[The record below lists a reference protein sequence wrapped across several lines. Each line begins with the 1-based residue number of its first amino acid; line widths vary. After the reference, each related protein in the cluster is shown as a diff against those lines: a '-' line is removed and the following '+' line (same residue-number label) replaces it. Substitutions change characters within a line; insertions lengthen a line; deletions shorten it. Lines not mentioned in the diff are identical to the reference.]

1 MEPSDDFKWPD
12 DPEEAWWV
20 TQGTAYGLKMEHVKF
35 AAARFALG
43 GDGSRKNSLA
53 AQLAGLDNL
62 TPSQSFRIARGVG
75 VAKLLAEA
83 TRIRAGKQPRVSEAD
98 IDRRI
103 DDMIKS
109 PDHRA
114 AGVGIELRAKRD
126 ERSARLRDDGATDAA
141 GIVRQI
147 LADMG
152 SEGVLSASEMWFYA
166 SGGNLL
172 TCPGFELIAPVI
184 CRRFPDCWQRYRA
197 PLLTRFE
204 YFKNDYEQAFLD
216 RFDAAGAAPEP
227 TEPEFRAVGRDSKA
241 AKGVDSTDT
250 LPRGNGA
257 SPPSDQVEQVEDHAA
272 A

>member
-20 TQGTAYGLKMEHVKF
+20 TQGTAYGLKVEHIRF

-62 TPSQSFRIARGVG
+62 TPSQSFRIARSVG

-114 AGVGIELRAKRD
+114 AAVGIELLAKRD
-126 ERSARLRDDGATDAA
+126 ERQARARDDGTSDPA

-147 LADMG
+147 LADWG
-152 SEGVLSASEMWFYA
+152 SEGVLSASELWFFA
-166 SGGNLL
+166 SGGDLL
-172 TCPGFELIAPVI
+172 TCPGFELIAPII
-184 CRRFPDCWQRYRA
+184 CRRFPDCWQRYRE
-197 PLLTRFE
+197 PLLKRVE
-204 YFKNDYEQAFLD
+204 HFKGSEREQVFLD
-216 RFDAAGAAPEP
+216 KFDAVGAAPEP
-227 TEPEFRAVGRDSKA
+227 SETAFRALVMDKA
-241 AKGVDSTDT
+241 AVS
-250 LPRGNGA
+250 RGNGA
-257 SPPSDQVEQVEDHAA
+257 AAPERVEQVGDIENAA